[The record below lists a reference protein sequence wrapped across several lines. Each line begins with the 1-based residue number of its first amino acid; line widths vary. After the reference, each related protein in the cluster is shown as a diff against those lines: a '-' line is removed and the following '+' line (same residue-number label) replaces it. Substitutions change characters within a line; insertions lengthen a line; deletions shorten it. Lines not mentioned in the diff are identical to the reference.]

1 MAIIPSKDL
10 ITPVAAVPEEYSS
23 SYTPALVSLAVLYFM
38 MGFITCLNDT
48 LVPFFKRGFTLTY
61 AESSLVQFYFFL
73 TYGIMSIPAGKIVE
87 RTGYKKGM
95 VLGFSI
101 AAAGAL
107 LFFPASVFHQYG
119 LFLGALFT
127 IAIGIVLLQVAAN
140 PYVTILGP
148 ARTASSRLTL
158 VQSAGSIGTTI
169 APLFGAGFILSHLHE
184 SHASSEA
191 LKIPYLGIALLL
203 LIVAAVVSRL
213 KLPVIQAHSP
223 ASAPT
228 SIPPV
233 PGQTA
238 LVSPFAKKRGIF
250 SFRNLSFGVPALF
263 AYVGAEVAVGTFLTN
278 YISDIL
284 HIPEKEANRYV
295 AFYWGGMLAG
305 RLLGSVLLRLLRP
318 SYVLSCC
325 AVSAITLIAVS
336 IASTGPVAVWSM
348 VAVGLCNAVMFATIF
363 SLAINGVGGYTMKA
377 SGLLSTAIVGG
388 AIIPFIQGV
397 IKDHYNWQWAFI
409 MPAICYL
416 YILFYG
422 VNGYR
427 SRNSSF
433 AGNK

>member
-1 MAIIPSKDL
+1 MAIIPSKEL
-10 ITPVAAVPEEYSS
+10 ILPAVPGEEEHHP
-23 SYTPALVSLAVLYFM
+23 SYTPALISLGVLYFM

-48 LVPFFKRGFTLTY
+48 LVPFFKKGFTLTY

-107 LFFPASVFHQYG
+107 LFLPASVFHQYG

-140 PYVTILGP
+140 PYVTVLGP

-169 APLFGAGFILSHLHE
+169 APLFGAGFILSHIHE
-184 SHASSEA
+184 SRASSDA
-191 LKIPYLGIALLL
+191 VKIPYLGIALLL
-203 LIVAAVVSRL
+203 LLVAFVVSRL
-213 KLPVIQAHSP
+213 KLPVIRGVAP
-223 ASAPT
+223 AR
-228 SIPPV
+228 
-233 PGQTA
+233 
-238 LVSPFAKKRGIF
+238 KKKGLF
-250 SFRNLSFGVPALF
+250 SFRNLSLGIPALF

-284 HIPEKEANRYV
+284 NIPEKDANRYV

-305 RLLGSVLLRLLRP
+305 RLLGSVLLRFLKP

-325 AVSAITLIAVS
+325 AVSAITLIVIS
-336 IASTGPVAVWSM
+336 TSSTGPLAVWSM
-348 VAVGLCNAVMFATIF
+348 VAVGLCNAIMFATIF
-363 SLAINGVGGYTMKA
+363 SLAINGVGEYTMQA
-377 SGLLSTAIVGG
+377 SGWLSTAIVGG

-397 IKDHYNWQWAFI
+397 LKDHYNWQWAFI
-409 MPAICYL
+409 MPALCYL
-416 YILFYG
+416 YILFYA
-422 VNGYR
+422 VKGYR
-427 SRNSSF
+427 
-433 AGNK
+433 K

>member
-1 MAIIPSKDL
+1 
-10 ITPVAAVPEEYSS
+10 
-23 SYTPALVSLAVLYFM
+23 M

-48 LVPFFKRGFTLTY
+48 LVPFFKKGFTLTY

-73 TYGIMSIPAGKIVE
+73 TYGIMSVPAGKIVQ

-95 VLGFSI
+95 VWGFSI

-107 LFFPASVFHQYG
+107 LFLPASVFHQYG

-140 PYVTILGP
+140 PYVAVLGP
-148 ARTASSRLTL
+148 SRTASSRLSL

-184 SHASSEA
+184 SRASSEA
-191 LKIPYLGIALLL
+191 VKIPYLGIALLL
-203 LIVAAVVSRL
+203 LLVAFVVSRL
-213 KLPVIQAHSP
+213 KLPVISSSHPPLAPSP
-223 ASAPT
+223 
-228 SIPPV
+228 
-233 PGQTA
+233 
-238 LVSPFAKKRGIF
+238 KKRRIF
-250 SFRNLSFGVPALF
+250 SFRNLRFGVPALF

-284 HIPEKEANRYV
+284 QIPEKIANRYV

-305 RLLGSVLLRLLRP
+305 RLLGSVLLRFLKP
-318 SYVLSCC
+318 SYVLACC
-325 AVSAITLIAVS
+325 AVSAITLIGVS

-348 VAVGLCNAVMFATIF
+348 VAVGLCNAIMFATIF
-363 SLAINGVGGYTMKA
+363 SLAINGVGEYTMRA

-409 MPAICYL
+409 MPALCYL
-416 YILFYG
+416 YILFYA

-427 SRNSSF
+427 SGHRVFPMRVIKS
-433 AGNK
+433 